1 MWCMWCDVY
10 HCGLW
15 SSVYLSVCFSVCP
28 CACLSTRLYVIVAC
42 DVSGGDRWRQ
52 TACNPVWA
60 WSMHLSLHSIH
71 PPVYL
76 STHLSVYHCGL
87 WWVRWSV
94 RRICVQ
100 SYVTVTQVP
109 VCLFIYLSMYL
120 SVCLSIYLCTC
131 LSTRLSVYLSVH
143 PSTCISA
150 CLSIYCCRLYCHEVI
165 GEDKLRVVVRERDPC
180 ICLSIHPSVYLS
192 VYLSVHPS
200 TCTSTCLSIY
210 CCRLYCQEVIGEDK
224 LRAVLRDHDPCV
236 CLTVYL
242 AIYLSVCLPVY
253 LSVCLSL
260 WSVMCLEVI
269 GEDKLR
275 VILHV
280 CDPCVC
286 LSNPSIHCDSC
297 CDIQSWA
304 WAVHLYCS
312 A

>member
-28 CACLSTRLYVIVAC
+28 CACLSTHLYVIVAC

-100 SYVTVTQVP
+100 SYVTVTHVP

-120 SVCLSIYLCTC
+120 SVYPSICLPVCPSIYLYI
-131 LSTRLSVYLSVH
+131 YLSLYLLL
-143 PSTCISA
+143 SSLLSRGDWWGQTA
-150 CLSIYCCRLYCHEVI
+150 CSRAWSWPMY
-165 GEDKLRVVVRERDPC
+165 
-180 ICLSIHPSVYLS
+180 LSIHPSICLS

-224 LRAVLRDHDPCV
+224 LCAVLRDHDPCV

-242 AIYLSVCLPVY
+242 AIYLPVCLPVY

-280 CDPCVC
+280 CAPCVC